1 MRRWMTASA
10 MTLAIAAVVVF
21 GLTETAHADWLTD
34 LERPFREALESGS
47 WGVALGFVFLAGLA
61 TSLTPCV
68 YPMIAITVSVFG
80 ARQAE
85 SRIQSALLSTS
96 FVLGIA
102 ALFTPLGVTVA
113 LTGGVFGSLL
123 ANPWVLSGLALLFTA
138 LALSM
143 FGAFEMNLPPA
154 LQNRL
159 AQVGGIGYKGAFAL
173 GFVSGLIAAPCTGP
187 VLAFLLTWIGT
198 TGSAGFGG
206 VALFTYS
213 MGLGVLFWVVGTFA
227 VALPKSGRWL
237 EWIKSIFGIVMLVM
251 ALYYLRD
258 LMPWDRPVERETWL
272 VGGGLAALALGIA
285 IGAVHLSY
293 HDPSVVTRVRKTIG
307 VAAAVLGT
315 VAAIFWLEALPPGA
329 KIDWMEDYAEA
340 RQLALDEE
348 RPLLVDF
355 GASWCGACGELD
367 RHTFSDPRV
376 VAAARDL
383 RFVSVHIDL
392 SPDQDTEEKRAVL
405 ASYEQR
411 GLPLVVLHNSAGDE
425 VDRVTSFMEPEEF
438 LQVMASVD

>member
-1 MRRWMTASA
+1 MTAGA
-10 MTLAIAAVVVF
+10 FAVALAAVMVLGF
-21 GLTETAHADWLTD
+21 ATTAQADWLSD
-34 LERPFREALESGS
+34 LERPFRDALESGS

-85 SRIQSALLSTS
+85 SRLQSAMLSTS

-102 ALFTPLGVTVA
+102 ALFTPLGLIA
-113 LTGGVFGSLL
+113 AMTGGVFGSAL
-123 ANPWVLSGLALLFTA
+123 ASPWVLGGLALLFIA

-159 AQVGGIGYKGAFAL
+159 ARAGGVGYKGAFVL

-198 TGSAGFGG
+198 SGSAAFGG
-206 VALFTYS
+206 VALFVYS
-213 MGLGVLFWVVGTFA
+213 IGLGMLFWVVGTFA

-237 EWIKSIFGIVMLVM
+237 EWIKSIFGTVMLVM
-251 ALYYLRD
+251 AAYYLRD
-258 LMPWDRPVERETWL
+258 LMPFDRPVERETWL
-272 VGGGLAALALGIA
+272 VGLGLALLVGGIA
-285 IGAVHLSY
+285 IGAIHLSY
-293 HDPSVVTRVRKTIG
+293 HDKSVVTRTRKTSGI
-307 VAAAVLGT
+307 AFAVVGAML
-315 VAAIFWLEALPPGA
+315 AIFWLEALPAGA
-329 KIDWMEDYAEA
+329 KIDWLDDYASA
-340 RQLALDEE
+340 RELAETE
-348 RPLLVDF
+348 SRPLLVDF

-376 VAAARDL
+376 VAAARDHQ
-383 RFVSVHIDL
+383 FVPVRIDL
-392 SPDQDTEEKRAVL
+392 SPGEDTEEKRAVL

-411 GLPLVVLHNSAGDE
+411 GLPLVVFHDRAGNE
-425 VDRVTSFMEPEEF
+425 VQRVTAFVEPAEF
-438 LQVMASVD
+438 LQLMERVD